1 MNRRHLLSIGS
12 ALTAAGIIV
21 TGCSSSAAS
30 PLPSLPS
37 PIAVPS
43 IAIPS
48 IAIPS
53 IALPSN
59 LPSIALP
66 SIALP
71 SGSFAIP
78 SFSFPSEDK
87 DLEGRL
93 PSQVNGVTMVKYSWK
108 GSSFLASG
116 ADNQQDLVDF
126 LTALGKS
133 PNDLSVA
140 FAGDPNAQLD
150 LQLGAF
156 RVAGAD
162 STALLQAF
170 VVATQKQSPQDT
182 VTQGNVGGKNVTQIV
197 DPTDTQSGTV
207 YIYANG
213 DTLFYVSSPD
223 AALAGTALQAMP

>member
-21 TGCSSSAAS
+21 TACSSSTAS
-30 PLPSLPS
+30 PLPSLPL
-37 PIAVPS
+37 AS
-43 IAIPS
+43 ITVPS

-59 LPSIALP
+59 LP

-93 PSQVNGVTMVKYSWK
+93 PNAINGVPLVKYSFK
-108 GSSFLASG
+108 GATFLESG

-126 LTALGKS
+126 LTSLGKS

-140 FAGDPNAQLD
+140 FAGDANGQLD
-150 LQLGAF
+150 VQLGAF

-162 STALLQAF
+162 SNALLAAF
-170 VVATQKQSPQDT
+170 VAATQKESPQDT
-182 VTQGNVGGKNVTQIV
+182 VSQGNVGGKNVTQIV
-197 DPTDTQSGTV
+197 DPSDTTSGTI

-223 AALAGTALQAMP
+223 ATLAASALQAMP